1 MDRIIVYPGS
11 IPLDT
16 DLLSANRNV
25 MVALGY
31 LAQAVLGSG
40 PVVDGLA
47 CSPTAPASLT
57 ITVGPGSISQ
67 LSVIDM
73 LPYGSLPADA
83 ADPLLKIGVNIAA
96 ICFTVVAPTTSGQ
109 STNYLIQ
116 AAFQESDTNPIVLPY
131 YNAAQPSQP
140 YSGPANSASAQNTV
154 RTQTV
159 ELQMKSGAPATTGM
173 QTTPPVDNGWIGLY
187 IVTVTYGQTSVTSA
201 NITTIPTAPFLAW
214 KLPWLRPGFG
224 SGAQSL
230 TTSGIFIVPAG
241 VTQVEVEVWGGGAGS
256 YASVAG
262 ALVGIASGGGSGGG
276 YARKRVTGLTPG
288 QSVPVVVGSGG
299 TWGTTTGTAP
309 TSGGPSSF
317 GSGVSATGGA
327 LNCLASISSPQNGA
341 TPAGIG
347 VGGDVNLSGS
357 AGQAAVLSQGG
368 MGGGAPMGG
377 SQNSGTSGVAGAFPG
392 GGAAGAGTGSN
403 GNTPYNGA
411 AGAPGLVV
419 VRW

>member
-1 MDRIIVYPGS
+1 MDRILVYPGS

-16 DLLSANRNV
+16 DLLSLNRNA

-31 LAQAVLGSG
+31 LAQAILGTS

-47 CSPTAPASLT
+47 CGPTVPASLT

-73 LPYGSLPADA
+73 LPYGSLPSDA
-83 ADPLLKIGVNIAA
+83 VDPLLKIGVNVAA
-96 ICFTVVAPTTSGQ
+96 TIFTVAVPTTSGQ
-109 STNYLIQ
+109 SVNYVIQ

-159 ELQMKSGAPATTGM
+159 ELQMKSGAPATTGT
-173 QTTPPVDNGWIGLY
+173 QSTPPVDNGWVGLY
-187 IVTVTYGQTSVTSA
+187 VITVAYGQTSVTSV
-201 NITTIPTAPFLAW
+201 NITTIPTAPFLSW

-224 SGAQSL
+224 SGTQSL
-230 TTSGIFIVPAG
+230 TTAGNFIVPTG

-256 YASVAG
+256 FASVAG
-262 ALVGIASGGGSGGG
+262 TSVGIGSGGGSGGG

-288 QSVPVVVGSGG
+288 QSVPVVVGAGG
-299 TWGTTTGTAP
+299 TWGTIMGESPTCGGT
-309 TSGGPSSF
+309 SSF
-317 GSGVSATGGA
+317 GSNVSATGGA
-327 LNCLASISSPQNGA
+327 LNNLASTSSPQNGA

-357 AGQAAVLSQGG
+357 AGQAAVFSQGG

-403 GNTPYNGA
+403 GNTSYNGA
-411 AGAPGLVV
+411 AGASGLVV